1 MTPGNATINIQLCA
15 SISQEENYTG
25 YKLGQKKTPEG
36 VFTLLHSQAFATFY
50 VN

>member
-15 SISQEENYTG
+15 SISHEGNFTG

-36 VFTLLHSQAFATFY
+36 AFALLLSRAFATFY